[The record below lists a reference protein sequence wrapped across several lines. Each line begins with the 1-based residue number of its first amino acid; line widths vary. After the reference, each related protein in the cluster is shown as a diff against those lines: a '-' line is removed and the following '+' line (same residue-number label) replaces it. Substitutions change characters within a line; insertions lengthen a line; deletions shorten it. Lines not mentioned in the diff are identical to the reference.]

1 MGGEGVCD
9 PYPESSGLKLSGLQR
24 GIEGPLRPLDEE
36 EEEEG
41 GGEPTALLGLVK
53 APALALSEKKSVPK
67 ATLGR
72 PLLDDRG
79 LKAADVAEAVGILSG
94 GGGGDIESLVALA
107 LVAGECASA
116 AIAVAAAEAADI
128 DARSTRSDSA
138 KPEGF

>member
-24 GIEGPLRPLDEE
+24 GIEGPLSPLDEE
-36 EEEEG
+36 E

-53 APALALSEKKSVPK
+53 APALALSEKKSVPN